1 LCSHG
6 VDPRI
11 DAIIDGET
19 IIFVLVSCLHTCPIV
34 GTYLKVFRIRI
45 MVVISSPLKS
55 LYELV
60 AYWIAVDKQSVLEM
74 ARQA

>member
-1 LCSHG
+1 MCSHG
-6 VDPRI
+6 VDPWI
-11 DAIIDGET
+11 DAIVDGET
-19 IIFVLVSCLHTCPIV
+19 ITFMLVSCLHTCPIV
-34 GTYLKVFRIRI
+34 DTYLKVFRIRI